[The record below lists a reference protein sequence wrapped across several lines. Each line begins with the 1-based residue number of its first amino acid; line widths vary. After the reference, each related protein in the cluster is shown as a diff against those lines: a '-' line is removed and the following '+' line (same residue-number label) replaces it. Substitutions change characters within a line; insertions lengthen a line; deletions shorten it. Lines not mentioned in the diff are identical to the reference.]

1 MVVYIMN
8 NILKLIE
15 EFESNNQE
23 KFKELDD
30 ISFLNSKKVLTSF
43 RENNVNALD
52 FCGTNGYGYDD
63 IGRDKIERIFADIL
77 GGEDALVRPQL
88 ISGTHAL
95 TVCFFGLL
103 RPGDTLLSINGK
115 PYDTLDE
122 VIGLRENPSSL
133 KAFQVKYDQ
142 IALVNNDFD
151 YNKIAA
157 YLKTNPVKVIE
168 IQRSVGYANRDTID
182 IEKIAKVCKVIK
194 EISPKTIIM
203 VDNCYCEFV
212 STKEPLNVGAD
223 IMVGS
228 LIKNLGAGIAST
240 GAYIVGRKDLVS
252 LCAERLTAPGEGKD
266 IGPSLGLNR
275 SFLQGLYQAPSA
287 VKSSLKTGMLAS
299 FILEKLGYEVHPRY
313 NEKRSDIVTRVIF
326 NNPDLLIKFV
336 QGIQSASAIDSNV
349 LPIPVAT
356 PGYDDEIIM
365 ASGSFTQGS
374 SIEISCDGPIRS
386 PYIAYLQGGIT
397 YDYGKLA
404 IIKAIEN
411 ILEIKG

>member
-1 MVVYIMN
+1 MN

-15 EFESNNQE
+15 EFESSNQE

-30 ISFLNSKKVLTSF
+30 ISFLNSEKVLTSF

-52 FCGTNGYGYDD
+52 FSGTNGYGYDD
-63 IGRDKIERIFADIL
+63 TGRDKIERIFADVL

-122 VIGLRENPSSL
+122 VIGLRENSSSL
-133 KAFQVKYDQ
+133 KAFQVNYDQ
-142 IALVNNDFD
+142 IDLVNNDFD
-151 YNKIAA
+151 YDKIAA
-157 YLKTNPVKVIE
+157 YLKTNPIKVIE
-168 IQRSVGYANRDTID
+168 IQRSVGYANRDTIC
-182 IEKIAKVCKVIK
+182 IEKIAKVCKIIK
-194 EISPKTIIM
+194 EVSPKTIIM

-212 STKEPLNVGAD
+212 STKEPVEVGAD

-252 LCAERLTAPGEGKD
+252 LCAERLTAPGEGKE

-299 FILEKLGYEVHPRY
+299 FLLEKLGYEVHPRY
-313 NEKRSDIVTRVIF
+313 DEKRSDIVTRVIF

-411 ILEIKG
+411 ILEING